1 MRSRIHVVVALS
13 LITALGMPAA
23 AHADPGKSPQW
34 FTLTGE
40 CGGVPAV
47 MTDPPGPG
55 PTAFNLATGRVGIGF
70 LFESVYMPT
79 GEVVQSEGMGN
90 ALEHANQDITTC
102 NFPVPPEFSP
112 DGTTNWVFRVT
123 GFFH

>member
-1 MRSRIHVVVALS
+1 MRYKTCVAIVLSLVAALS
-13 LITALGMPAA
+13 VPATAY
-23 AHADPGKSPQW
+23 ADPGKSPQW

-70 LFESVYMPT
+70 LFQSVYVPT
-79 GEVVQSEGMGN
+79 GEVVQSEGMGS
-90 ALEHANQDITTC
+90 ALDHANQDITTC
-102 NFPVPPEFSP
+102 NFPVPAAFSP